1 MTTIPRLPPLRGRR
15 ARFAHDTAE
24 WIARRF
30 VPGVPV
36 GPDTPLFEG
45 LIDSIRILEL
55 IAWTER
61 ELDRRIPDRMIRM
74 DHFRTLRAVAET
86 FIPEDDDVDR

>member
-1 MTTIPRLPPLRGRR
+1 MTAFMDAL
-15 ARFAHDTAE
+15 AA
-24 WIARRF
+24 WIARRLE
-30 VPGVPV
+30 PGAPV

-61 ELDRRIPDRMIRM
+61 ETGRRIPDAMIRM
-74 DHFRTLRAVAET
+74 DHFRTIRRIAET
-86 FIPEDDDVDR
+86 FAAEASHVDR

>member
-1 MTTIPRLPPLRGRR
+1 MRPLEREQFTTELTDWIVR
-15 ARFAHDTAE
+15 RFA
-24 WIARRF
+24 
-30 VPGVPV
+30 PGAPV

-61 ELDRRIPDRMIRM
+61 ALDRRIPDRMIRM
-74 DHFRTLRAVAET
+74 DHFRTVRAIAET
-86 FIPEDDDVDR
+86 FAAEAGHAVR